1 MSFFDKVSTAKEL
14 LESTEFSEGQ
24 SWFVQDILPK
34 SVVGLVVGPEK
45 SMKSSV
51 TQDLAQAVSTGT
63 PFAGKETNK
72 ANVLIIQN
80 ENSRMTEHQRLE
92 GSKREATEDLF
103 MLHGG
108 MFKLD
113 IWDYDKN
120 GKRYNVGVRD
130 LGMFIVKNNIGL
142 VILDPLKDLLDDD
155 ETINQNQPMNS
166 VLAELTKLK
175 NGLDV
180 KSNMFVTILIVA
192 HARKQSGELSLEDK
206 AYRVKPSHVLGAT
219 AIPAW
224 YEVAF
229 TMSPKINTKT
239 NNGYSIMQVKA
250 RNFAYDNEIMWG
262 YIGNTFTSID
272 AESIKHK
279 KEPDSEL
286 IEEVKQETP
295 DEVTTDDAKA
305 FLELAKDEGKVNEV
319 DD

>member
-1 MSFFDKVSTAKEL
+1 MNFFEKVSTAKEL
-14 LESTEFSEGQ
+14 LEATDFSSGQ
-24 SWFVQDILPK
+24 TWYVQDILPK
-34 SVVGLVVGPEK
+34 SVVGLVAGPEK

-51 TQDLAQAVSTGT
+51 TQDLAQAVATGT
-63 PFAGKETNK
+63 PFAGKETTK

-92 GSKREATEDLF
+92 GSKREATENLF

-113 IWDYDKN
+113 IWDYDQN
-120 GKRYNVGVRD
+120 GKRYNVGVRQ
-130 LGMFIVKNNIGL
+130 LGMFIVEHDIGL
-142 VILDPLKDLLDDD
+142 VILDPLKDLLSDN
-155 ETINQNQPMNS
+155 ETLNSNQPMNE
-166 VLAELTKLK
+166 VLAELTQLK

-180 KSNMFVTILIVA
+180 KSDIFVTILIVA

-206 AYRVKPSHVLGAT
+206 DFRVKPSHILGAT

-229 TMSPKINTKT
+229 TMSPKINKKT

-250 RNFAYDNEIMWG
+250 RNFAYDKEILWG

-272 AESIKHK
+272 TDDLRKK
-279 KEPDSEL
+279 KEADTEL
-286 IEEVKQETP
+286 VEEVKKETP
-295 DEVTTDDAKA
+295 IETTEESAKA
-305 FLELAKDEGKVNEV
+305 FLELAKEEGKVEEIEN
-319 DD
+319 